1 MKYYIYNIFLLFD
14 RARGNHRELAEH
26 NMSAVWHRA
35 TQVLEISTG
44 ACHKTRT
51 GRVNSA
57 AKAVNDTITYSQ
69 LLGPSEGVPDTWL
82 AVSLR
87 KALVMLCEECPHF
100 RSELCLAAQ
109 ASGDCVHVPYSM
121 RPSSL

>member
-35 TQVLEISTG
+35 TQVLEI
-44 ACHKTRT
+44 AA
-51 GRVNSA
+51 RVGGT
-57 AKAVNDTITYSQ
+57 AKRQINDATKNVNDTITYSQ
-69 LLGPSEGVPDTWL
+69 LLGPSEGVPDTWI

-100 RSELCLAAQ
+100 RSELLLSAQ

>member
-35 TQVLEISTG
+35 TQVLASEATHYQVNE
-44 ACHKTRT
+44 AART
-51 GRVNSA
+51 
-57 AKAVNDTITYSQ
+57 VNDTITYSQ
-69 LLGPSEGVPDTWL
+69 GLGPSEGVPDTWR

-100 RSELCLAAQ
+100 RSELLLSAQ

>member
-1 MKYYIYNIFLLFD
+1 
-14 RARGNHRELAEH
+14 
-26 NMSAVWHRA
+26 MSAVWHRA
-35 TQVLEISTG
+35 TQVLEM
-44 ACHKTRT
+44 
-51 GRVNSA
+51 A
-57 AKAVNDTITYSQ
+57 AHGVGTAKRQINDATKNVNDTITYSQ
-69 LLGPSEGVPDTWL
+69 LLGPSEGVPDTWI

-100 RSELCLAAQ
+100 RSELLLSAQ

>member
-1 MKYYIYNIFLLFD
+1 MKYYIYNIFLLCD
-14 RARGNHRELAEH
+14 RARGNNRDLAEH

-35 TQVLEISTG
+35 TQVLEIGPGWRCETSARYVNRAT
-44 ACHKTRT
+44 KT
-51 GRVNSA
+51 
-57 AKAVNDTITYSQ
+57 VNDTITYSQ
-69 LLGPSEGVPDTWL
+69 LLGPAEGVPDTWL

-100 RSELCLAAQ
+100 RSELLLSAQ